1 MSQIT
6 KLDKLIAN
14 INSLIGPN
22 PDKLEEVICHF
33 KRIQINRNELLL
45 VENTI
50 CRDIYFVESGI
61 LQVYQIDEF
70 GKEKTL
76 DILLSDDWFTDINSF
91 KFEKPSNQNIRAIKS
106 SYILKINRNSY
117 NELMQIVPKFA
128 EAYYKIIEK
137 KYTETVQR
145 ITMLN
150 SMRANEK
157 IKWLRENNPQL
168 TGLLKDSLLSSYLGI
183 SKETYSRVK
192 KKIN

>member
-1 MSQIT
+1 MSQIPN
-6 KLDKLIAN
+6 LDKLISN

-22 PDKLEEVICHF
+22 PDKLDEVICHF
-33 KRIQINRNELLL
+33 ERIKINRNELLL

-50 CRDIYFVESGI
+50 CSDIYFVESGI
-61 LQVYQIDEF
+61 LQVFQVDEF

-76 DILLSDDWFTDINSF
+76 DILLSEDWFTDINSF

-106 SYILKINRNSY
+106 SYIFKINRNAYS
-117 NELMQIVPKFA
+117 ELMQIVPKFA

-137 KYTETVQR
+137 KYTETVER
-145 ITMLN
+145 ITVLN

-157 IKWLRENNPQL
+157 IKWLWENNPQL